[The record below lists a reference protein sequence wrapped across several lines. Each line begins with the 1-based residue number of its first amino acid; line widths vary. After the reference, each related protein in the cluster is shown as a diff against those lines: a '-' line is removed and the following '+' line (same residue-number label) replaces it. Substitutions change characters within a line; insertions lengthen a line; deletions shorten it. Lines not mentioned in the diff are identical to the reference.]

1 MYNINRD
8 RTTRRLVH
16 SLLVT
21 VTFAYARGLTDV
33 VLGGR
38 GGEGDT
44 STPAGGREG
53 LHLAAGTAEAG
64 PLHRPQERST
74 MLARAVPVA
83 DRVGWHCLLTGE
95 DVRNTACLPR
105 W

>member
-1 MYNINRD
+1 MYNMNRD

-21 VTFAYARGLTDV
+21 VTFAYARGRTDV

-53 LHLAAGTAEAG
+53 TDM
-64 PLHRPQERST
+64 T
-74 MLARAVPVA
+74 
-83 DRVGWHCLLTGE
+83 
-95 DVRNTACLPR
+95 
-105 W
+105 

>member
-1 MYNINRD
+1 MYNMNRD

-21 VTFAYARGLTDV
+21 VTFAYARGRTDV

-53 LHLAAGTAEAG
+53 TGILYM
-64 PLHRPQERST
+64 PN
-74 MLARAVPVA
+74 LARFIFLESKGVY
-83 DRVGWHCLLTGE
+83 
-95 DVRNTACLPR
+95 ACLIQPYFIHPR
-105 W
+105 YHE

>member
-1 MYNINRD
+1 MYNMNRD

-16 SLLVT
+16 TPLVT
-21 VTFAYARGLTDV
+21 VTFAYARGRTDV

-53 LHLAAGTAEAG
+53 T
-64 PLHRPQERST
+64 
-74 MLARAVPVA
+74 VYYIY
-83 DRVGWHCLLTGE
+83 
-95 DVRNTACLPR
+95 
-105 W
+105 